1 MKEKFLAQYFELCKT
16 LKSNFWNTNKYTWD
30 LKVDACQSN
39 LHVMLN
45 QLLFFYKFYDFFCR
59 RHSLMNRP
67 CYNNLFQIMQHE
79 KLRNLNRAIFT
90 NWKHLES
97 RVNVIWYWFSVIK
110 RYTFHCFMKS
120 APIPGNQGSIEILQ
134 LFDTWCC
141 QSYQSD
147 IIFYFYYDF
156 KLRWIRWYF
165 SCIAEQSS
173 FRRDVT

>member
-1 MKEKFLAQYFELCKT
+1 MKEKFLAQYFELYKT

-67 CYNNLFQIMQHE
+67 CHNNLFQIMQHE

-90 NWKHLES
+90 N
-97 RVNVIWYWFSVIK
+97 
-110 RYTFHCFMKS
+110 
-120 APIPGNQGSIEILQ
+120 
-134 LFDTWCC
+134 
-141 QSYQSD
+141 
-147 IIFYFYYDF
+147 
-156 KLRWIRWYF
+156 
-165 SCIAEQSS
+165 
-173 FRRDVT
+173 